1 MVAERTLSPATLST
15 GIALA
20 LGSALAFALAPAS
33 AKLAFD
39 GGSNALTIVAIRS
52 AAGAVLMLMLVG
64 WVHGTLRLAK
74 PGVIWSLAAGACYGV
89 TIYCFIASLAY
100 TSVSVAI
107 LIFFLHPLI
116 IALATSALGSERIT
130 LAKLALAGA
139 TLAALTVAIDPAGED
154 IDPIGA
160 TYALASAVAMAGM
173 VLLSAQ
179 ASRHASSMQISLVVN
194 LLSALVFAG
203 LATLL
208 GTWML
213 PAGATG
219 WLGIAGTSA
228 ALALGLLLFFASL
241 RHIGAVRATM
251 LTNIEPLLSIV
262 VAGIVLGEQLS
273 ALQWMGAVGV
283 VAGLVLFEAL
293 SRKAEAATER

>member
-1 MVAERTLSPATLST
+1 MAAEHSLPQATAST

-52 AAGAVLMLMLVG
+52 AAGAVLMLLLVQ
-64 WVHGTLRLAK
+64 WAHGSPRLGRS
-74 PGVIWSLAAGACYGV
+74 GVLWSLAAGAFYGV

-100 TSVSVAI
+100 TTVSVAI

-116 IALATSALGSERIT
+116 IALAESVLGAEPISLR
-130 LAKLALAGA
+130 KLALAA
-139 TLAALTVAIDPAGED
+139 AVLVALTIAIDPSGED

-160 TYALASAVAMAGM
+160 AFALASAVTMSGM
-173 VLLSAQ
+173 VLLSAR

-203 LATLL
+203 LATLSGTWVLPL
-208 GTWML
+208 GT
-213 PAGATG
+213 TG

-241 RHIGAVRATM
+241 RVIGAVRATM

-262 VAGIVLGEQLS
+262 VAGILLGERLS
-273 ALQWMGAVGV
+273 MVQWIGAIGV
-283 VAGLVLFEAL
+283 VAGLVLFE
-293 SRKAEAATER
+293 T